1 MMSKPEREAVTR
13 RTVLA
18 VAGAGLMTA
27 ALPAVAA
34 SRPDRL
40 SLHNLHTDE
49 ALDVVFRKGGR
60 YDESALA
67 ALDHLLRD
75 WRQDEV
81 LPLDPK
87 LYDMMAA
94 IAARVGRPPRFGI
107 ISGYRSPAT
116 NEMLRRNG
124 GGAAK
129 RSLHMVGRAIDLRL
143 EGTRLAT
150 LRNAAIELA
159 RGGVGYYSR
168 SGFVH
173 IDTGDVRSWGS

>member
-1 MMSKPEREAVTR
+1 MMSKPEREVVTR
-13 RTVLA
+13 RKALA

-27 ALPAVAA
+27 PLPAVAA

-49 ALDVVFRKGGR
+49 TLDVVFRKGDR
-60 YDESALA
+60 YDQSALA

-94 IAARVGRPPRFGI
+94 IAARVGSPPRFAI

-143 EGTRLAT
+143 EGMRLAT
-150 LRNAAIELA
+150 LRDAAIELA